1 LRRDHLSR
9 SPIVPATPDAARLIT
24 CPPEDFRR
32 ASEAALATARSGIE
46 RLKALPAP
54 RTPREALE
62 IFDEATAALSDA
74 SARASVVR
82 HSHPDEVMRKA
93 AETAEQQLEMLATE
107 ISLDRG
113 VYDVIASL
121 DISGEDA
128 PTRKWVEKLLRD
140 FRRAGVDRDEA
151 TRNRVKE
158 LQEELVRIG
167 QEFDRNIR
175 EDVRT
180 VELPPSALDGLPE
193 DYVRSHPPGPDGKV
207 RITTD
212 YPDLVPFMTYAK
224 DGSAREQ
231 LWRANRARA
240 YPKNVE
246 VLQNLLTR
254 RHELATLLGYAN
266 WAAYATEDKMIR
278 SERNAGDF
286 IEKIAAASEERCRR
300 DYQVLL
306 ERKRKDMPGAIR
318 VDPWDQAYLDDRVK
332 AEQYSFDSQ
341 SVRPYFEYTRVKQG
355 VLDITSRLFGVS
367 YRRLTDAPVWHP
379 DVEAYDVFQ
388 GQTQVGRF
396 YLDMHPRAD
405 KYKHAAQFTLA
416 TGKQNHR
423 LPEAVLM
430 CNFPKPG
437 AEPALMQHSDV
448 ETFFHEF
455 GHLLHHLFGG
465 HTPWAGL
472 SGVRTEWDFVEA
484 PSQMLEEWARDVASL
499 QSFAKHYQTNEPL
512 PADVIQRM
520 KKADDFGKGL
530 WVRQQMFYAAL
541 SLELYRR
548 EPKGLDATAVVRE
561 LQSKYTPFPYVEGT
575 YFHLSF
581 GHLDGYSAIYYTYM
595 WSLVIAKDLFTV
607 FQDKG
612 LLNPEPAQAYRR
624 AVLEPGGSKDAAV
637 LVKDFLGREY
647 DFRAYE
653 TWLNAG

>member
-1 LRRDHLSR
+1 M
-9 SPIVPATPDAARLIT
+9 PATPDAARLIT
-24 CPPEDFRR
+24 CPPDEFRR
-32 ASEAALATARSGIE
+32 ASEEALAAARSGIE

-54 RTPREALE
+54 RKAREALE

-74 SARASVVR
+74 SARASVAR
-82 HSHPDEVMRKA
+82 HSHPDAAMRQA
-93 AETAEQQLEMLATE
+93 AETSEQEVEKLSTE

-113 VYDVIASL
+113 VYDVLASL
-121 DISGEDA
+121 DVSQEDA
-128 PTRKWVEKLLRD
+128 ATRKWVEKLLRD

-151 TRNRVKE
+151 TRARVKA

-180 VELPPSALDGLPE
+180 VELPPAALIGLPA
-193 DYVRSHPPGPDGKV
+193 DYDRAHMPGPDGKV

-212 YPDLVPFMTYAK
+212 YPDLIPFMTYSK
-224 DGSAREQ
+224 DASAREK
-231 LWRANRARA
+231 LWRANRSRA
-240 YPKNVE
+240 FPKNTE
-246 VLQNLLTR
+246 VLQRLLER
-254 RHELATLLGYAN
+254 RHELATLLGYPN

-278 SERNAGDF
+278 SDQNAADF
-286 IEKIAAASEERCRR
+286 IEKIASASEERSRR

-306 ERKRKDMPGAIR
+306 ERKRQEDPNATR
-318 VDPWDQAYLDDRVK
+318 VDPWDQAYLEDRVK
-332 AEQYSFDSQ
+332 AEQYNFDSQ

-355 VLDITSRLFGVS
+355 VLELTSRLFGVR
-367 YRRLTDAPVWHP
+367 YERVKGAPVWHP

-388 GQTQVGRF
+388 GSGHVGRF

-405 KYKHAAQFTLA
+405 KYKHAAQFTLV
-416 TGKQNHR
+416 TGKEGRR

-437 AEPALMQHSDV
+437 EQPALMQHSDV

-484 PSQMLEEWARDVASL
+484 PSQMLEEWARDVEAL
-499 QSFAKHYQTNEPL
+499 QTFAKHHQLNDPL
-512 PADVIQRM
+512 PANIIQRM
-520 KKADDFGKGL
+520 KKADNFGKGI

-548 EPKGLDATAVVRE
+548 DPKGLDPLTLVRE
-561 LQSKYTPFPYVEGT
+561 LQGKYTPFPYVEGT

-595 WSLVIAKDLFTV
+595 WSLVIAKDLFTM
-607 FQDKG
+607 FQGKG

-624 AVLEPGGSKDAAV
+624 AVLEPGGSKDAAL
-637 LVKDFLGREY
+637 LVKDFLGRDY

-653 TWLNAG
+653 QWLNAG

>member
-1 LRRDHLSR
+1 M
-9 SPIVPATPDAARLIT
+9 PATPDAARLVT
-24 CPPEDFRR
+24 CPPDEFRR
-32 ASEAALATARSGIE
+32 ASEAALSTARSGIE
-46 RLKALPAP
+46 RLKSLPAP
-54 RTPREALE
+54 RNVREALE

-82 HSHPDEVMRKA
+82 HSHPAEPMRQA
-93 AETAEQQLEMLATE
+93 SETAEQEAEKLATE

-113 VYDVIASL
+113 VYEVIASL
-121 DISGEDA
+121 DVSKEDA

-140 FRRAGVDRDEA
+140 FRRAGVDRDDA
-151 TRNRVKE
+151 TRARVKA

-180 VELPPSALDGLPE
+180 VELPPEALEGLPA
-193 DYVRSHPPGPDGKV
+193 DYVRNHPPGADGKV

-224 DGSAREQ
+224 DSSAREK
-231 LWRANRARA
+231 LWRTNRSRA

-246 VLQNLLTR
+246 VLQRLLGR

-286 IEKIAAASEERCRR
+286 IEKIASASAERSRR

-306 ERKRKDMPGAIR
+306 ERKRKDNPGATG
-318 VDPWDQAYLDDRVK
+318 VDPWDQGYLEDRVK
-332 AEQYSFDSQ
+332 AEQYSYDSQ
-341 SVRPYFEYTRVKQG
+341 AVRPYFEYTRVKQG
-355 VLDITSRLFGVS
+355 VLDITSRIFGVS
-367 YRRLTDAPVWHP
+367 YKRVADAPVWHP

-388 GQTQVGRF
+388 GQEQVGRF

-416 TGKQNHR
+416 TGKQGRR

-437 AEPALMQHSDV
+437 AEPALMQHGDV

-484 PSQMLEEWARDVASL
+484 PSQMLEEWARDVGSL

-512 PADVIQRM
+512 PADIIQRM
-520 KKADDFGKGL
+520 KKADDFGKGV

-541 SLELYRR
+541 SLELYKRD
-548 EPKGLDATAVVRE
+548 PQGLDPLAVVRE
-561 LQSKYTPFPYVEGT
+561 LQGKYTPFPYVEGT

-624 AVLEPGGSKDAAV
+624 SILEPGGSKDAVV
-637 LVKDFLGREY
+637 LVKDFLGRDY

-653 TWLNAG
+653 QWLNAG

>member
-1 LRRDHLSR
+1 M
-9 SPIVPATPDAARLIT
+9 PATPDAALFVT
-24 CPPEDFRR
+24 CPPDVFRR
-32 ASEAALATARSGIE
+32 ASEEALAQARSGIE
-46 RLKALPAP
+46 RFKSLPAP
-54 RTPREALE
+54 RNTREALE
-62 IFDEATAALSDA
+62 IYDEATAALSDA

-82 HSHPDEVMRKA
+82 HSHPDSAMRQS
-93 AETAEQQLEMLATE
+93 AEASEQELENLATE

-121 DISGEDA
+121 DVSQEDA
-128 PTRKWVEKLLRD
+128 PTKKWVEKLLRD
-140 FRRAGVDRDEA
+140 FRRSGVDRDQA
-151 TRNRVKE
+151 TRDRVKA

-175 EDVRT
+175 GDVRT
-180 VELPPSALDGLPE
+180 VELPPSALEGLPA
-193 DYVRSHPPGPDGKV
+193 DYVRSHPPGADGKV

-224 DGSAREQ
+224 DGTAREK
-231 LWRANRARA
+231 LWRANRSRA
-240 YPKNVE
+240 YPRNVP
-246 VLQNLLTR
+246 VLQSLLER
-254 RHELATLLGYAN
+254 RHELASLLGYAS

-286 IEKIAAASEERCRR
+286 IEKIAAASGERCRR
-300 DYQVLL
+300 DYQTLL
-306 ERKRKDMPGAIR
+306 ERKRKDGPGAR
-318 VDPWDQAYLDDRVK
+318 QVDPWDQGYLDDRVK

-341 SVRPYFEYTRVKQG
+341 AIRPYFEYTRVKEG
-355 VLDITSRLFGVS
+355 VLGLTARLFGVN
-367 YRRLTDAPVWHP
+367 YRRLPDAPVWHP
-379 DVEAYDVFQ
+379 DVEAYDIFQ
-388 GQTQVGRF
+388 GDTQVGRF

-416 TGKQNHR
+416 TGKRDRR

-437 AEPALMQHSDV
+437 AEPALMLHRDV

-484 PSQMLEEWARDVASL
+484 PSQMLEEWARDVAAL
-499 QSFAKHYQTNEPL
+499 QTFAKHHETGEPL
-512 PADVIQRM
+512 PAETIERM
-520 KKADDFGKGL
+520 KRADDFGKGL
-530 WVRQQMFYAAL
+530 HVRQQMFYAAL

-548 EPKGLDATAVVRE
+548 EPKGLDTTALVRE
-561 LQSKYTPFPYVEGT
+561 LQGKYTPFPYVEGT

-607 FQDKG
+607 FQDQG
-612 LLNPEPAQAYRR
+612 MLNPAPAQAYRR
-624 AVLEPGGSKDAAV
+624 AVLEPGGSKDAAL
-637 LVKDFLGREY
+637 LVKDFLGRDY

>member
-1 LRRDHLSR
+1 
-9 SPIVPATPDAARLIT
+9 VPATPDAARLIT

-54 RTPREALE
+54 RKPREALE
-62 IFDEATAALSDA
+62 FFDEATAALSDA
-74 SARASVVR
+74 SARASVAR
-82 HSHPDEVMRKA
+82 HSHPDEAMRKA

-113 VYDVIASL
+113 VYDVLASL
-121 DISGEDA
+121 DVSGEDA
-128 PTRKWVEKLLRD
+128 ATRKWVEKLLRD

-180 VELPPSALDGLPE
+180 VELPPSALAGLPE
-193 DYVRSHPPGPDGKV
+193 DYVRSHPPGPNGKV

-224 DGSAREQ
+224 DGAAREQ

-240 YPKNVE
+240 FPKNVE
-246 VLQNLLTR
+246 VLQSLLGR

-278 SERNAGDF
+278 SERNASEF
-286 IEKIAAASEERCRR
+286 IEKIASASEERSRR

-306 ERKRKDMPGAIR
+306 ERKRKDVPGATR

-388 GQTQVGRF
+388 GQAQVGRF

-416 TGKQNHR
+416 TGKQHQR

-484 PSQMLEEWARDVASL
+484 PSQMLEEWARDVAAL
-499 QSFAKHYQTNEPL
+499 QSFARHYQTNEPL
-512 PADVIQRM
+512 PADVIGRM

-561 LQSKYTPFPYVEGT
+561 LQSRYTPFPYVEGT

-624 AVLEPGGSKDAAV
+624 AVLEPGGSKDAAL

>member
-1 LRRDHLSR
+1 
-9 SPIVPATPDAARLIT
+9 VPATPDAARLIT
-24 CPPEDFRR
+24 CPPDEFRR
-32 ASEAALATARSGIE
+32 ASEAALAAARSGIE

-54 RTPREALE
+54 RNPREALE

-74 SARASVVR
+74 SARASVAR
-82 HSHPDEVMRKA
+82 HSHPDAAMRQA
-93 AETAEQQLEMLATE
+93 AETSEQEVEKLSTE

-121 DISGEDA
+121 DVSQEDVT
-128 PTRKWVEKLLRD
+128 TRKWVEKLLRD

-151 TRNRVKE
+151 TRVRVKT
-158 LQEELVRIG
+158 LQEELIRIG

-180 VELPPSALDGLPE
+180 VELPPAALIGLPA
-193 DYVRSHPPGPDGKV
+193 DYVRAHMPGPDGKV

-212 YPDLVPFMTYAK
+212 YPDLIPFMTYSK
-224 DGSAREQ
+224 DASAREK
-231 LWRANRARA
+231 LWRANRSRA
-240 YPKNVE
+240 FPKNTE
-246 VLQNLLTR
+246 VLQRLLER
-254 RHELATLLGYAN
+254 RHELATLLGYAH

-278 SERNAGDF
+278 SDRNAADF
-286 IEKIAAASEERCRR
+286 IEKIAVASEERSRR

-306 ERKRKDMPGAIR
+306 ERKRQEDPNATR
-318 VDPWDQAYLDDRVK
+318 VDPWDQAYLEDRVK
-332 AEQYSFDSQ
+332 AEQYNFDSQ

-355 VLDITSRLFGVS
+355 VLELTSRLFGVR
-367 YRRLTDAPVWHP
+367 YERVANAPVWHP

-388 GQTQVGRF
+388 GSGHVGRF

-405 KYKHAAQFTLA
+405 KYKHAAQFTLV
-416 TGKQNHR
+416 TGKEGRR

-437 AEPALMQHSDV
+437 EQPALMQHSDV

-484 PSQMLEEWARDVASL
+484 PSQMLEEWARDVEAL
-499 QSFAKHYQTNEPL
+499 QTFAKHYQLNDPL
-512 PADVIQRM
+512 PANIIQRM
-520 KKADDFGKGL
+520 KKADNFGKGI

-548 EPKGLDATAVVRE
+548 DPKGLDPLTLVRE
-561 LQSKYTPFPYVEGT
+561 LQGKYTPFPYVEGT

-595 WSLVIAKDLFTV
+595 WSLVIAKDLFTM
-607 FQDKG
+607 FQGKG

-624 AVLEPGGSKDAAV
+624 AVLEPGGSKDAAL
-637 LVKDFLGREY
+637 LVKDFLGRDY

-653 TWLNAG
+653 QWLNAG

>member
-1 LRRDHLSR
+1 
-9 SPIVPATPDAARLIT
+9 VPATPEAALLVT
-24 CPPEDFRR
+24 CPPDAFRR
-32 ASEAALATARSGIE
+32 ASEEALAQARSGIE
-46 RLKALPAP
+46 RFKSLPAP
-54 RTPREALE
+54 RKAREALE
-62 IFDEATAALSDA
+62 IYDEATAALSDA

-82 HSHPDEVMRKA
+82 HSHPDAAMRQA
-93 AETAEQQLEMLATE
+93 AEASEQELENLSTE

-113 VYDVIASL
+113 VYDVVASL
-121 DISGEDA
+121 DVSQEDA
-128 PTRKWVEKLLRD
+128 ATRKWWEKLLRD
-140 FRRAGVDRDEA
+140 FRRSGVDRDQA
-151 TRNRVKE
+151 TRDRVKA

-175 EDVRT
+175 GDVRT
-180 VELPPSALDGLPE
+180 VELPPSALEGLPA
-193 DYVRSHPPGPDGKV
+193 DYVRSHPPGADGKV

-212 YPDLVPFMTYAK
+212 YPDLVPFMTYAR
-224 DGSAREQ
+224 DSAAREK
-231 LWRANRARA
+231 LWRANRSRA
-240 YPKNVE
+240 YPRNVA
-246 VLQNLLTR
+246 VLQSLLER
-254 RHELATLLGYAN
+254 RHELASLLGYAS

-286 IEKIAAASEERCRR
+286 IEKIAAASGERCRR

-306 ERKRKDMPGAIR
+306 ERKRKDEPGAAQ
-318 VDPWDQAYLDDRVK
+318 VDPWDQGYLDDRVK

-341 SVRPYFEYTRVKQG
+341 AVRPYFEYTRVKQG
-355 VLDITSRLFGVS
+355 VLELTARLFGVS
-367 YRRLTDAPVWHP
+367 YQKLPTAPVWHP

-388 GQTQVGRF
+388 GGTQVGRF

-416 TGKQNHR
+416 TGKKDRR

-437 AEPALMQHSDV
+437 AEPALMLHRDV

-484 PSQMLEEWARDVASL
+484 PSQMLEEWAREVEAL
-499 QSFAKHYQTNEPL
+499 QTFAKHHETGEPL
-512 PADVIQRM
+512 PAETIQRM
-520 KKADDFGKGL
+520 KRADDFGKGL
-530 WVRQQMFYAAL
+530 HVRQQMFYAAL

-548 EPKGLDATAVVRE
+548 DPKGLDATALVRE
-561 LQSKYTPFPYVEGT
+561 LQGKYTPFPYVEGT

-607 FQDKG
+607 FQSQG
-612 LLNPEPAQAYRR
+612 MLNPKPAQAYRR
-624 AVLEPGGSKDAAV
+624 AVLEPGGSKDAAL
-637 LVKDFLGREY
+637 LVKDFLGRDY

>member
-1 LRRDHLSR
+1 
-9 SPIVPATPDAARLIT
+9 VPATPDAARLVT
-24 CPPEDFRR
+24 CPPDEFRR

-46 RLKALPAP
+46 RLKSLPAP
-54 RTPREALE
+54 RNAREALE

-82 HSHPDEVMRKA
+82 HSHPDEPMRQA
-93 AETAEQQLEMLATE
+93 SETAEQEAEKLATE

-113 VYDVIASL
+113 VYEVIASL
-121 DISGEDA
+121 DVSREDA

-140 FRRAGVDRDEA
+140 FRRAGVDRDDA
-151 TRNRVKE
+151 TRARVKE

-180 VELPPSALDGLPE
+180 VELPPEALEGLPA
-193 DYVRSHPPGPDGKV
+193 DYVRNHPPGPDGKV

-224 DGSAREQ
+224 DSAAREK
-231 LWRANRARA
+231 LWRANRSRA

-246 VLQNLLTR
+246 VLQRLLGR

-286 IEKIAAASEERCRR
+286 IEKIATASAERSLR

-306 ERKRKDMPGAIR
+306 ERKRKDSPGATR
-318 VDPWDQAYLDDRVK
+318 VDPWDQGYLEDRVK
-332 AEQYSFDSQ
+332 AEQYSYDSQ
-341 SVRPYFEYTRVKQG
+341 AVRPYFEYTRVKQG
-355 VLDITSRLFGVS
+355 VLDITSRIFGVS
-367 YRRLTDAPVWHP
+367 YRRVADAPVWHP

-388 GQTQVGRF
+388 GQEQVGRF
-396 YLDMHPRAD
+396 YLDMHPRVD

-416 TGKQNHR
+416 TGKQGLR

-437 AEPALMQHSDV
+437 AEPALMQHGDV

-484 PSQMLEEWARDVASL
+484 PSQMLEEWARDVGAL
-499 QSFAKHYQTNEPL
+499 QSFARHYQTNEPL
-512 PADVIQRM
+512 PADIIQRM

-541 SLELYRR
+541 SLELYKRDPQGL
-548 EPKGLDATAVVRE
+548 EPLAVVRE

-612 LLNPEPAQAYRR
+612 LLNPEPAQSYRR
-624 AVLEPGGSKDAAV
+624 AVLEPGGSKDAVV
-637 LVKDFLGREY
+637 LVKDFLGRDY

-653 TWLNAG
+653 QWLNAG

>member
-1 LRRDHLSR
+1 
-9 SPIVPATPDAARLIT
+9 VPATPNAARLIT
-24 CPPEDFRR
+24 CPPDEFRR
-32 ASEAALATARSGIE
+32 ASEAALAAARSGIE

-54 RTPREALE
+54 RKPHEALE

-74 SARASVVR
+74 SARASVAR
-82 HSHPDEVMRKA
+82 HSHPDEAMRQA
-93 AETAEQQLEMLATE
+93 AEMSEQEVEKLSTE

-121 DISGEDA
+121 DVSQEDA
-128 PTRKWVEKLLRD
+128 ATRKWVEKVLRD

-151 TRNRVKE
+151 TRARVKE

-180 VELPPSALDGLPE
+180 VELPPAGLVGLPA
-193 DYVRSHPPGPDGKV
+193 DYVRSHMPGPDGKV

-224 DGSAREQ
+224 DASAREK
-231 LWRANRARA
+231 LWRANRSRA
-240 YPKNVE
+240 FPKNVE
-246 VLQNLLTR
+246 VLQRLLDR
-254 RHELATLLGYAN
+254 RHELASLLGYPH

-278 SERNAGDF
+278 SEQNAADF
-286 IEKIAAASEERCRR
+286 IEKIAAASGERSRR

-306 ERKRKDMPGAIR
+306 ERKRQEDPGATR
-318 VDPWDQAYLDDRVK
+318 VDPWDQAYLEDRVK
-332 AEQYSFDSQ
+332 AEQYNFDSQ
-341 SVRPYFEYTRVKQG
+341 SVRPYFEYSRVKQG
-355 VLDITSRLFGVS
+355 VLELTSSLFGVR
-367 YRRLTDAPVWHP
+367 YQRVTDAPVWHP
-379 DVEAYDVFQ
+379 DVEAYDAFQ
-388 GQTQVGRF
+388 GSTHVGRF
-396 YLDMHPRAD
+396 YLDMHPRPD
-405 KYKHAAQFTLA
+405 KYKHAAQFTLV
-416 TGKQNHR
+416 TGKKGRR

-437 AEPALMQHSDV
+437 EQPALMQHSDV

-484 PSQMLEEWARDVASL
+484 PSQMLEEWARDVEPL
-499 QSFAKHYQTNEPL
+499 QTFAKHHQLDEPL
-512 PADVIQRM
+512 SAQVIQRM
-520 KKADDFGKGL
+520 KRADNFGKGL

-548 EPKGLDATAVVRE
+548 DPKGLDPLALVRE
-561 LQSKYTPFPYVEGT
+561 LQGRYTPFPYVEGT

-607 FQDKG
+607 FQGQG

-637 LVKDFLGREY
+637 LVQDFLGREY
-647 DFRAYE
+647 DFKAYE
-653 TWLNAG
+653 QWLNAG

>member
-1 LRRDHLSR
+1 
-9 SPIVPATPDAARLIT
+9 VPATPEAALLVT
-24 CPPEDFRR
+24 CPPDAFRR
-32 ASEAALATARSGIE
+32 ASEEALAQARSGIE
-46 RLKALPAP
+46 RFKSLPAP
-54 RTPREALE
+54 RKAREALE
-62 IFDEATAALSDA
+62 IYDEATAALSDA

-82 HSHPDEVMRKA
+82 HSHPDAAMRQA
-93 AETAEQQLEMLATE
+93 AEASEQELENLSTE

-113 VYDVIASL
+113 VYDVVASL
-121 DISGEDA
+121 DVSQEDA
-128 PTRKWVEKLLRD
+128 ATRKWWEKLLRD
-140 FRRAGVDRDEA
+140 FRRSGVDRDQA
-151 TRNRVKE
+151 TRDRVKA

-175 EDVRT
+175 GDVRT
-180 VELPPSALDGLPE
+180 VELPPSALEGLPA
-193 DYVRSHPPGPDGKV
+193 DYVRSHPPGADGKV

-212 YPDLVPFMTYAK
+212 YPDLVPFMTYAR
-224 DGSAREQ
+224 DSAAREK
-231 LWRANRARA
+231 LWRANRSRA
-240 YPKNVE
+240 YPRNVA
-246 VLQNLLTR
+246 VLQSLLER
-254 RHELATLLGYAN
+254 RHELASLLGYAS

-286 IEKIAAASEERCRR
+286 IEKIAAASGERCRR

-306 ERKRKDMPGAIR
+306 ERKRKDEPGAPQ
-318 VDPWDQAYLDDRVK
+318 VDPWDQGYLDDRVK

-341 SVRPYFEYTRVKQG
+341 AVRPYFEYTRVKQG
-355 VLDITSRLFGVS
+355 VLELTARLFGVS
-367 YRRLTDAPVWHP
+367 YQKLPTAPVWHP

-388 GQTQVGRF
+388 GGTQVGRF

-416 TGKQNHR
+416 TGKKDRR

-437 AEPALMQHSDV
+437 AEPALMLHRDV

-484 PSQMLEEWARDVASL
+484 PSQMLEEWAREVEAL
-499 QSFAKHYQTNEPL
+499 QTFAKHHETGEPL
-512 PADVIQRM
+512 PAETIQRM
-520 KKADDFGKGL
+520 KRADDFGKGL
-530 WVRQQMFYAAL
+530 HVRQQMFYAAL

-548 EPKGLDATAVVRE
+548 DPKGLDATALVRE
-561 LQSKYTPFPYVEGT
+561 LQGKYTPFPYVEGT

-607 FQDKG
+607 FQDQG
-612 LLNPEPAQAYRR
+612 LLNPAPAQAYRR
-624 AVLEPGGSKDAAV
+624 AVLEPGGSDDAAH
-637 LVKDFLGREY
+637 LVHHFLGRDY

-653 TWLNAG
+653 AWLNKAAA

>member
-1 LRRDHLSR
+1 M
-9 SPIVPATPDAARLIT
+9 PATPDAARLIT

-32 ASEAALATARSGIE
+32 ASEAAMATARSGIE

-54 RTPREALE
+54 RNPREALE
-62 IFDEATAALSDA
+62 IFDEATAALGDA

-82 HSHPDEVMRKA
+82 HSHPDEAMRQA
-93 AETAEQQLEMLATE
+93 SEAAEQQLEMLATE

-121 DISGEDA
+121 DVSGEDG

-140 FRRAGVDRDEA
+140 FRRAGVDRDEP
-151 TRNRVKE
+151 TRARVKE

-180 VELPPSALDGLPE
+180 VELEPSALEGLPA
-193 DYVRSHPPGPDGKV
+193 DYVRAHAPGSDGKV

-224 DGSAREQ
+224 DSAARER
-231 LWRANRARA
+231 LWKANRSRA
-240 YPKNVE
+240 YPKNEE
-246 VLQNLLTR
+246 VLKRLLGR

-286 IEKIAAASEERCRR
+286 IEKIVAASSERCRR

-306 ERKRKDMPGAIR
+306 ERKRKDDPGATK
-318 VDPWDQAYLDDRVK
+318 VEPWDQAYLDDRVK

-341 SVRPYFEYTRVKQG
+341 AVRPYFEYTRVKQG

-367 YRRLTDAPVWHP
+367 YRRLKDAPVWHP

-388 GQTQVGRF
+388 GEAQVGRF

-405 KYKHAAQFTLA
+405 KYKHAAQFVLA
-416 TGKQNHR
+416 TGKWERR

-465 HTPWAGL
+465 NTPWAGL

-499 QSFAKHYQTNEPL
+499 QSFARHHETDEPL
-512 PADVIQRM
+512 PADVIERM

-548 EPKGLDATAVVRE
+548 DPQGLDPTAVVRE
-561 LQSKYTPFPYVEGT
+561 LQSQYTPFPYVEGT
-575 YFHLSF
+575 YLHLSF

-607 FQDKG
+607 FQGQG

-624 AVLEPGGSKDAAV
+624 AILEPGGSKDAAV
-637 LVKDFLGREY
+637 LVKDFLGRDY

>member
-1 LRRDHLSR
+1 LGDHFLRSR
-9 SPIVPATPDAARLIT
+9 IVPASPDAARLVT
-24 CPPEDFRR
+24 CPPDEFRR
-32 ASEAALATARSGIE
+32 ASEAALGAARSGVE
-46 RLKALPAP
+46 RIKTLTAP
-54 RTPREALE
+54 RNPREALE
-62 IFDEATAALSDA
+62 ILDEATAALSDA

-82 HSHPDEVMRKA
+82 MSHPDASMRQA
-93 AETAEQQLEMLATE
+93 AEAAEQEVEKLSTE

-121 DISGEDA
+121 DVSQEDGA
-128 PTRKWVEKLLRD
+128 ARKWVEKLLRD

-151 TRNRVKE
+151 TRTRVKE

-180 VELPPSALDGLPE
+180 VELLPSALVGLPA
-193 DYVRSHPPGPDGKV
+193 DYVRTHMPGADGKV
-207 RITTD
+207 HITTD

-224 DGSAREQ
+224 DAAARER
-231 LWRANRARA
+231 LWRANRSRA

-246 VLQNLLTR
+246 MLQRLLER
-254 RHELATLLGYAN
+254 RHELATLLGYAS

-286 IEKIAAASEERCRR
+286 IEKIAAASAERSRR

-306 ERKRKDMPGAIR
+306 ERKRKDDPDATR
-318 VDPWDQAYLDDRVK
+318 VDPWDQAYLEDRVK

-341 SVRPYFEYTRVKQG
+341 AVRPYFEYTRVKKG
-355 VLDITSRLFGVS
+355 VLDITSRIFGVS
-367 YRRLTDAPVWHP
+367 YRRVANTPVWHP

-388 GQTQVGRF
+388 GPEQVGRF
-396 YLDMHPRAD
+396 YLDMYPRAD

-416 TGKQNHR
+416 TGKRDRR

-437 AEPALMQHSDV
+437 AQPALMQHSDV

-484 PSQMLEEWARDVASL
+484 PSQMLEEWAKDVESL
-499 QSFAKHYQTNEPL
+499 QSFAKHYQLDEPL
-512 PADVIQRM
+512 PAIVIQRM
-520 KKADDFGKGL
+520 KKAADFGKGL

-548 EPKGLDATAVVRE
+548 DPRGLDPLAVVRE

-595 WSLVIAKDLFTV
+595 WSLVIAKDLFTM
-607 FQDKG
+607 FQDRG

-624 AVLEPGGSKDAAV
+624 AVLEPGGSKDAAL
-637 LVKDFLGREY
+637 LVKDFLGRDY

-653 TWLNAG
+653 QWLNAG